1 MDIPIWVYMVAAG
14 IIISALMAFKT
25 GKEEREAE
33 LETIEKEGEVYM
45 KRLEQEREDR
55 DGQKASEA

>member
-14 IIISALMAFKT
+14 IIISALMAYKT

-33 LETIEKEGEVYM
+33 FETIEREGEVYM
-45 KRLEQEREDR
+45 KRLEQEKENRES
-55 DGQKASEA
+55 QKASEA